1 MEHIELDKIEVVGNV
16 RVGELEVSDLQAS
29 IDRWGILQPVLLDS
43 DTDGKTWKLVAGHR
57 RLQAAR
63 NLDFDTIPVVFI
75 ELSDDKDRVSVQWHE
90 NVVRENLSAWEQA
103 QITMALKDMGMTQPE
118 VATELGLT
126 KHQVSDQ
133 QKIAKAL
140 GEHDETQLRLLSLP
154 GLEDLVEQGERTN
167 TEGSKFEL
175 IGRVLDA
182 VTQEGK
188 DMSRAAWEAAN
199 DIDNEIG
206 SVYLEGAVRD
216 AEAVGA
222 TFVTEA
228 PTRSERLVLHDIDG
242 ELRTFNEFGW
252 DIGDIDT
259 HRDTEECHVYFIQ
272 EGYQRQKNLTEWCAK
287 PNRHKANGKS
297 ELKENDATA
306 KQKMIDKDKAER
318 KATKQAKLDRGL
330 RAAAALTAKQWTPAQ
345 VFHELV
351 PTVVHVSAD
360 AARVVSQAL
369 GLEPVMSKG
378 FNDDMHKDWDATI
391 KAWLAEVPE
400 TKQVAARLMVVAAE
414 TYIDDRSWGPT
425 SGALR
430 AFFESFEAEITE

>member
-1 MEHIELDKIEVVGNV
+1 VP
-16 RVGELEVSDLQAS
+16 A
-29 IDRWGILQPVLLDS
+29 
-43 DTDGKTWKLVAGHR
+43 
-57 RLQAAR
+57 
-63 NLDFDTIPVVFI
+63 VFI
-75 ELSDDKDRVSVQWHE
+75 DVASMSDRVSIQYHE

-126 KHQVSDQ
+126 KHQVSEQ

-140 GEHDETQLRLLSLP
+140 AEQDPELLRLLTLP
-154 GLEDLVEQGERTN
+154 GLEDLVEQGERTDVAE
-167 TEGSKFEL
+167 TSEL
-175 IGRVLDA
+175 ISRVLEA

-188 DMSRAAWEAAN
+188 DMSRAAWEVAN

-228 PTRSERLVLHDIDG
+228 PTRAERLLFHDIDG
-242 ELRTFNEFGW
+242 ELKTFNEFGW
-252 DIGDIDT
+252 DVGDINT

-272 EGYQRQKNLTEWCAK
+272 EGYQKQKNLTEWCAK
-287 PNRHKANGKS
+287 PARHKANGKS

-306 KQKMIDKDKAER
+306 KQKLLDKDKAER
-318 KATKQAKLDRGL
+318 KATKQAKLDRGA
-330 RAAAALTAKQWTPAQ
+330 RAAAALMARQWTPAQ

-369 GLEPVMSKG
+369 GLEPIMLKG
-378 FNDDMHKDWDATI
+378 FDDTMIKDWLATI
-391 KAWLAEVPE
+391 NAWLAEVPE

-414 TYIDDRSWGPT
+414 TYIDDRTWGDN
-425 SGALR
+425 SEALA
-430 AFFESFEAEITE
+430 AFFTGFETE

>member
-1 MEHIELDKIEVVGNV
+1 MEHIELDKIEIVGNV

-57 RLQAAR
+57 RLQAAK
-63 NLDFDTIPVVFI
+63 NLDFDTIPVAFVD
-75 ELSDDKDRVSVQWHE
+75 LSDDKDRVSIQYHE
-90 NVVRENLSAWEQA
+90 NVIRESLSAWEQA

-126 KHQVSDQ
+126 KHQVSEQ
-133 QKIAKAL
+133 QKIAKVLA
-140 GEHDETQLRLLSLP
+140 GQDETQLRLLSLP
-154 GLEDLVEQGERTN
+154 GLEDLVEQGDRFI
-167 TEGSKFEL
+167 TEDSKFEL

-206 SVYLEGAVRD
+206 NIYLEGAVRD
-216 AEAVGA
+216 AEAIGA
-222 TFVTEA
+222 TFVDEP
-228 PTRSERLVLHDIDG
+228 PTRSERLVFHEIDG
-242 ELRTFNEFGW
+242 VVRTHNTFGW
-252 DIGDIDT
+252 EADDIGT

-272 EGYQRQKNLTEWCAK
+272 EGYQRQKNLTEWCSK

-297 ELKENDATA
+297 ELKEKDAAT
-306 KQKMIDKDKAER
+306 KQKMGDKEKAER
-318 KATKQAKLDRGL
+318 KAKKDMKLERGQ
-330 RAAAALTAKQWTPAQ
+330 RAAEALMAKRWTPAQ

-360 AARVVSQAL
+360 AARVVSQTL

-378 FNDDMHKDWDATI
+378 FAGGMVKDWDATI
-391 KAWLAEVPE
+391 KAWLFEVPE
-400 TKQVAARLMVVAAE
+400 TKRVAARLMVVAAE
-414 TYIDDRSWGPT
+414 TYIDDRAWGDN
-425 SGALR
+425 SVALTE
-430 AFFESFEAEITE
+430 FFTGFEPIK